1 MKINMQFILLSIHI
15 SISILQLWISNI
27 DLCIHQILCYCL
39 IFILLKTFRWL
50 NFILEVYLMH
60 LKDSFSKVHYLLQY
74 ITFLVRTKGNHKV
87 SFESVSIIYFIEW
100 FRSASLPRQIKIFHP
115 TRFIMFTISKIDTQL
130 EMMRL
135 FL

>member
-15 SISILQLWISNI
+15 STSILQLWISNI
-27 DLCIHQILCYCL
+27 DLLCYSL

-74 ITFLVRTKGNHKV
+74 ITFLLRTKRNHKV
-87 SFESVSIIYFIEW
+87 SFESVSIIYFSEW